1 MDNNLR
7 EMGVGDLSVPKE
19 TRRIGEAIYG
29 RALAYRSA
37 LATLGEKALVEALT
51 RNIYGGASVSP
62 ATPARL
68 ATYILQALRDVRAQQ
83 PADLITVSC
92 VCRTQKLLFLL
103 KTRVAEIYGHKSD
116 PMERSCGRGRYSRN
130 WSACRD

>member
-7 EMGVGDLSVPKE
+7 EIAVGDLSEPKHM
-19 TRRIGEAIYG
+19 RRIGEAFYG
-29 RALAYRSA
+29 RVLAYRSA
-37 LATLGEKALVEALT
+37 LATHGEKALVEALT

-83 PADLITVSC
+83 PPILLPVSC

-103 KTRVAEIYGHKSD
+103 KTKVAEIYGQKSD
-116 PMERSCGRGRYSRN
+116 PMERSCGRGRYSGN